1 MRQIRGAWVA
11 NKQERTEAIRILM
24 AKGYNNAE
32 AIDIIEKRL
41 FEYNPLGFSFIATI
55 NRTCEKF

>member
-11 NKQERTEAIRILM
+11 NKQERAEAIKRLM
-24 AKGYNNAE
+24 QKGYNNAE

-41 FEYNPLGFSFIATI
+41 IEYNPLGFSFMASID
-55 NRTCEKF
+55 RTCDKF

>member
-11 NKQERTEAIRILM
+11 NKQERTEAIKVLM

-41 FEYNPLGFSFIATI
+41 FEYNPLGFSFWATI